1 MRALCSLML
10 AGFGIVLSVPVW
22 AHGIAGSRVFASTP
36 TIDDP
41 AATDTA
47 SFPTLIWQHQGAG
60 ETRGAANRLDLDT
73 EFNERI
79 TGSFGFGISDGY
91 GLPPRTDANT
101 RGGWHNLSMS
111 LKYPV
116 FTSAEDELL
125 MSLGVIRT
133 FGRPGSTS
141 GASDDADSTPP
152 LIYFGKRPGDLP
164 IGYFRPP
171 AVTGTSGSQ
180 FADQRLE
187 TAPATDP
194 DTGTA
199 ALCFKNST
207 EDCRNGGRAGQYSF
221 SYLQTQVKDFALPA
235 FFNRLTSL
243 GGFAWSSPTGT
254 PHAVG
259 TLYLFA
265 AGGAHGG
272 AGYASTAGALDR
284 EAGTNPGLIAQLH
297 RYLDD
302 MFPSSLGKP
311 LLQW

>member
-1 MRALCSLML
+1 MRALCCLML

-22 AHGIAGSRVFASTP
+22 AHGIAGSGVFISTL

-41 AATDTA
+41 AAADKA
-47 SFPTLIWQHQGAG
+47 SFPTIIWQQEGAG
-60 ETRGAANRLDLDT
+60 ETRGAANRFDLAI
-73 EFNERI
+73 EFNKRI

-91 GLPPRTDANT
+91 GLPPQTDTNM

-111 LKYPV
+111 LKYPD
-116 FTSAEDELL
+116 FTSAEHELL

-133 FGRPGSTS
+133 FGRAGSTS
-141 GASDDADSTPP
+141 MASDDADPTPP
-152 LIYFGKRPGDLP
+152 TIYFGKRLGDLP
-164 IGYFRPP
+164 IGYFRPL

-180 FADQRLE
+180 FADKRLE
-187 TAPATDP
+187 AAPATDP

-199 ALCFKNST
+199 ALCFKNNID
-207 EDCRNGGRAGQYSF
+207 DCRNGGRAGQYSF
-221 SYLQTQVKDFALPA
+221 SYLQAQVKDSGLPA

-243 GGFAWSSPTGT
+243 AGFAWSLPAGT
-254 PHAVG
+254 PHAAG

-284 EAGTNPGLIAQLH
+284 EAGTSPGLIAQLH

-302 MFPSSLGKP
+302 MFPNSLGKP